1 VRAAAAC
8 LSPAADVSLHSGRM
22 EYRSGTGIGLM
33 FGPSPHL
40 LVLHTLLLARLAPF
54 VTDSPFEVRLRHDPA
69 LYPAGWQRQRLA
81 LLRTPRGL
89 DTFEPHYTLV
99 DPFLGS
105 AQEREA
111 LGQRLSRDFAAFLG
125 TPMPVESVSLFV
137 KPDGE
142 ERWQVWADIPL
153 PAVRRELQRT

>member
-1 VRAAAAC
+1 MSVTAHRPR
-8 LSPAADVSLHSGRM
+8 LVPGR
-22 EYRSGTGIGLM
+22 
-33 FGPSPHL
+33 
-40 LVLHTLLLARLAPF
+40 
-54 VTDSPFEVRLRHDPA
+54 
-69 LYPAGWQRQRLA
+69 WQRQRLA

-99 DPFLGS
+99 DPCLGS